1 VFHVFVEGAK
11 DASPG
16 GLQKLA
22 DAIAAHYGLPAA
34 DLRARLA
41 AGRFRVKGN
50 VDRATADRYVRDLE
64 GLGARC
70 KIEAVGGAQQFQSG
84 LSAAFSGEMPAAN
97 LGALEK
103 AASAFSLASV
113 DGSDERAKAPPASAF
128 APPAPSEALDL
139 HTLRPSQQKIVPA
152 APAAPE
158 DPFAP
163 PDAAKDLAVELAPE
177 EAPAPARRPSLP
189 PYAVTAPAPPPPV
202 VAKPTSSHPLADERV
217 RFVAGMV
224 LAILIGFVPAHVI
237 SSIREHS
244 AYAAIDRKVEAA
256 QSLADTPES
265 YARLDQVRAEQ
276 LDEKKDERR
285 SIALLA
291 FVIWGVAGGGI
302 AYAWFRKLPWD
313 RITGAA

>member
-1 VFHVFVEGAK
+1 
-11 DASPG
+11 
-16 GLQKLA
+16 
-22 DAIAAHYGLPAA
+22 
-34 DLRARLA
+34 
-41 AGRFRVKGN
+41 
-50 VDRATADRYVRDLE
+50 
-64 GLGARC
+64 
-70 KIEAVGGAQQFQSG
+70 
-84 LSAAFSGEMPAAN
+84 M
-97 LGALEK
+97 
-103 AASAFSLASV
+103 
-113 DGSDERAKAPPASAF
+113 
-128 APPAPSEALDL
+128 
-139 HTLRPSQQKIVPA
+139 
-152 APAAPE
+152 
-158 DPFAP
+158 
-163 PDAAKDLAVELAPE
+163 
-177 EAPAPARRPSLP
+177 
-189 PYAVTAPAPPPPV
+189 
-202 VAKPTSSHPLADERV
+202 